1 MPTKHI
7 PEHTWK
13 KVEKELVRAVIAT
26 QMPMKDTD
34 MLNLLIIKGLENITE
49 DDYKRYNT
57 ARKQS

>member
-13 KVEKELVRAVIAT
+13 KVEKELVKAVIAT

-34 MLNLLIIKGLENITE
+34 MLNLLIIKGLENITTE
-49 DDYKRYNT
+49 DYKKFSE
-57 ARKQS
+57 ARKP